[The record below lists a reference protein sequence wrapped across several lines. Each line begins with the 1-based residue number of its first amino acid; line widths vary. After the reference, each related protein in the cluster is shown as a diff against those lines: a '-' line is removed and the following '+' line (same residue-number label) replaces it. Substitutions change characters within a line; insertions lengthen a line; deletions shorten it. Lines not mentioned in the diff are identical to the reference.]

1 MAVLPEGVGL
11 DVTLQYV
18 EKPTRTFL
26 IDWSSKQIT
35 GMDEGLPAMRQAVEI
50 ILQNERFRGRSIR
63 LISGVNWR
71 AWWEK
76 NGIISRVNFPAGSRM
91 HFPETAGSLRLK
103 ILYLRK
109 KYRES

>member
-26 IDWSSKQIT
+26 IDWSSNRS
-35 GMDEGLPAMRQAVEI
+35 PAWMKDF
-50 ILQNERFRGRSIR
+50 LQCVRMWRSSFRMNGSGGRSIH
-63 LISGVNWR
+63 LILEVNWK

-76 NGIISRVNFPAGSRM
+76 NGIISRVNFPAGSKM